1 MTKKVDEKLA
11 LLDKITELQTQCAYL
26 QEQWEK
32 EKAKKQPFAVLQE
45 QIEAKKQRI
54 LTLESGQQDLLSQ
67 LNQQKKKWNNHLT
80 QEKAQIQQEIQLIKE
95 VLHV

>member
-54 LTLESGQQDLLSQ
+54 LTLESGQQDLL
-67 LNQQKKKWNNHLT
+67 KPT
-80 QEKAQIQQEIQLIKE
+80 QPTKEKVKQSPPPRKATNPTRNPIN
-95 VLHV
+95 

>member
-32 EKAKKQPFAVLQE
+32 EKAKRQPFAVLQE
-45 QIEAKKQRI
+45 QIEAKKQSI

-67 LNQQKKKWNNHLT
+67 LNQHNKKWNNHHH
-80 QEKAQIQQEIQLIKE
+80 QEKRLIQQEIQLIKE
-95 VLHV
+95 VIQ